1 MTETTE
7 IYDHRNAAEYTTKQ
21 TLKIPVVFWKFLKI
35 EIIFR
40 L

>member
-21 TLKIPVVFWKFLKI
+21 TLNTSCILEVSKN
-35 EIIFR
+35 
-40 L
+40 